1 MKAKISRFR
10 LHKKYFTDVME
21 EKPIALVLSNG
32 QEMHGTSIRH
42 IDHPEFTK
50 LREKLGKQ
58 GYIEIE
64 RGWLNGDR
72 VLKPFYLNKHKFSVG
87 DKFLTAMAMG
97 VMIEAA
103 KSVKKKYER
112 D

>member
-32 QEMHGTSIRH
+32 QEMHGTSMRH

-58 GYIEIE
+58 GYIQIE
-64 RGWLNGDR
+64 RGWHNGDR
-72 VLKPFYLNKHKFSVG
+72 VLKPFYLNGFKFEKG
-87 DKFLTAMAMG
+87 DKFLSAIAM
-97 VMIEAA
+97 
-103 KSVKKKYER
+103 SVHMESKKFY
-112 D
+112 DSTQHT

>member
-1 MKAKISRFR
+1 MTLPKFK
-10 LHKKYFTDVME
+10 LLKKYFTDVME
-21 EKPIALVLSNG
+21 EKPIALVLSDG
-32 QEMHGTSIRH
+32 QEMHGTSMRY

-58 GYIEIE
+58 GFIKIE

-72 VLKPFYLNKHKFSVG
+72 VLKPFYLNRHKFSVG

-97 VMIEAA
+97 VMF
-103 KSVKKKYER
+103 KTSK
-112 D
+112 